1 MVCFSDTRVRELE
14 GDVLEIC
21 LSSDTTGTCA
31 ALSLPHC
38 YISPVI
44 CNLCWRTGSPEMIVW
59 ITLMMMILALTSD
72 ISAPSTFPGPEIK
85 NIINSAGW
93 ATP

>member
-14 GDVLEIC
+14 GDVFEIC

-44 CNLCWRTGSPEMIVW
+44 CNLCWSSGTTEDDSLDNINDDD
-59 ITLMMMILALTSD
+59 THSD
-72 ISAPSTFPGPEIK
+72 I
-85 NIINSAGW
+85 
-93 ATP
+93 